1 MKRLV
6 FFALFVTQLSY
17 AQKFTLKGQV
27 TDSVANPLQGATV
40 ILLSP
45 KDSSLVNFGATNA
58 TGQFDIKNL
67 TKTDYILKV
76 TYVGYKTYSST
87 VKAPAGDLLDLGTL
101 KMALAQTKLDEVV
114 IESEKIPV
122 TVKRDTIEYNAK
134 AFKTL
139 QNANVEELLKK
150 LPGVEVDN
158 DGTIRSQGEEV
169 QRVTV
174 DGKTFFG
181 NDPKLATRN
190 LPADAINK
198 VQVFDKKSD
207 QATFS
212 GIDDGQREKTINL
225 ELKEEKRNGVFG
237 NLQGGVGTKDRF
249 SAKANLNRFRKDQQL
264 SVLGMGNN
272 INEQGFS
279 MDDYMT
285 FTGGSQQLASGR
297 QVQVTVNSNNSQN
310 SVPLNFGGRNSGIMT
325 NYAGGVNFNKEFNR
339 KTELNT
345 SYFYNYLDHD
355 ITSTTERTNYL
366 STGDLQFNS
375 QSRQLNT
382 NENHRVNATLEH
394 KLDSMNSLKWT
405 NSVSYNETESDTKG
419 QSKNLAADGSALN
432 ESESKVYA
440 QGSTVNINSNLL
452 WRHRFAK
459 KGRTLS
465 VNAQVA
471 STDTDRDGNQDAT
484 NTYYTGDVG
493 TTQVLQSNT
502 QKTNTVSYSGSLS
515 YTEPLGNRKYLEANY
530 TFRQNLNDV
539 SKNVYDIRNED
550 YVFNASLSN
559 QYRSDYQ
566 YHRAGINFRI
576 NRSNYNFT
584 AGTSMQQT
592 YLDGDLILLNQKISK
607 SYQNFLPAAHFNYD
621 FSTTKHLR
629 VDYET
634 SVQEPSIQQ
643 LQPVVDNSDQLNWY
657 VGNPD
662 LRPAYAHNA
671 RINFM
676 TFEPG
681 KFISFFAFVDATYT
695 KNAITTAQSYTD
707 QQVRISKPVNVSNN
721 TRINSD
727 ATFSFPVQ
735 SIGSRFS
742 ISGSVTRQNG
752 VNVVEGQEST
762 IAQNTYGGRLRY
774 DYRYKEIFDASL
786 GANISRQ
793 STDYEFNKAANQ
805 LYFNK
810 TFTAEANFSFL
821 KNYQFTSSL
830 EYLIYES
837 KTSDY
842 KQSIPL
848 VNLSFSRFLLKA
860 KSGEIRLSANNLL
873 NKNIGV
879 SQTADVNY
887 FQRQVSNSLGRYYMI
902 SFIYALNKQLNP
914 MGGMRPPRGG
924 MMRIIR

>member
-1 MKRLV
+1 MKKLL
-6 FFALFVTQLSY
+6 FLALFVAQLSY

-27 TDSVANPLQGATV
+27 SDSTSNPLQGATV

-45 KDSSLVNFGATNA
+45 KDSSLVNFGATTS
-58 TGQFDIKNL
+58 TGQFEIKNVA
-67 TKTDYILKV
+67 KADYMLKI
-76 TYVGYKTYSST
+76 TYIGYRTYSASVT
-87 VKAPAGDLLDLGTL
+87 APAGDILDLGAI
-101 KMALAQTKLDEVV
+101 KMRLAQTKLDEVV

-134 AFKTL
+134 AFKTN

-207 QATFS
+207 QAVFS

-225 ELKEEKRNGVFG
+225 ELKEEKRNGIFG
-237 NLQGGVGTKDRF
+237 NVQGGAGTQDRF
-249 SAKANLNRFRKDQQL
+249 SAKANLNRFRKGQQL
-264 SVLGMGNN
+264 SFLGMGNN
-272 INEQGFS
+272 INEQGFA
-279 MDDYMT
+279 MDDYMS
-285 FTGGSQQLASGR
+285 FTGGAQQLASGR
-297 QVQVTVNSNNSQN
+297 QVQFTVSSDNQN
-310 SVPLNFGGRNSGIMT
+310 SVPLNFGGRNSGLMT
-325 NYAGGVNFNKEFNR
+325 NYAGGVNFNNEFNK
-339 KTELNT
+339 KTELNA

-355 ITSTTERTNYL
+355 IASTTERTNYL
-366 STGDLQFNS
+366 ASGDLRFNS

-382 NENHRVNATLEH
+382 NQNHRVSTTLEH

-405 NSVSYNETESDTKG
+405 NTVTYNDTESDTKS
-419 QSKNLAADGSALN
+419 QSKNFDADGSTLN
-432 ESESKVYA
+432 ESESKTYA
-440 QGSTVNINSNLL
+440 QGSTVNVNSNLL
-452 WRHRFAK
+452 WRHRFAR

-465 VNAQVA
+465 VNALISSA
-471 STDTDRDGNQDAT
+471 NTDRDGTQDAT
-484 NTYYTGDVG
+484 NTYYTGDAG
-493 TTQVLQSNT
+493 TMQILQSNT
-502 QKTNTVSYSGSLS
+502 QRTNTTSYSGTLS

-530 TFRQNLNDV
+530 TFRRNLNDV
-539 SKNVYDIRNED
+539 SKKVYDIQNED
-550 YVFNASLSN
+550 YVFNNSLSN
-559 QYRSDYQ
+559 EYKSDYQ
-566 YHRAGINFRI
+566 YHRAGINFRV
-576 NRSNYNFT
+576 NRSNYSFT

-592 YLDGDLILLNQKISK
+592 YLDGDLILLDQKIKK

-621 FSTTKHLR
+621 FSTTKHIRL
-629 VDYET
+629 DYET
-634 SVQEPSIQQ
+634 SVQEPTIQQ

-657 VGNPD
+657 VGNPE

-671 RINFM
+671 RFNFM

-727 ATFSFPVQ
+727 ATFSFPIQ
-735 SIGSRFS
+735 TIGSRFS
-742 ISGSVTRQNG
+742 ISASATRQNG
-752 VNVVEGQEST
+752 VNVVEGEESN

-810 TFTAEANFSFL
+810 TFTAEANVSFL

-830 EYLIYES
+830 EYLVYES

-860 KSGEIRLSANNLL
+860 KSGEIRLSVNNLL

-887 FQRQVSNSLGRYYMI
+887 FQRQVSNSLGRYYMV

-914 MGGMRPPRGG
+914 MGMRPRGG
-924 MMRIIR
+924 MIRIMR